1 MAFSPIII
9 GLCTSPRRF
18 ISCAE
23 THIISVLPVPTSWS
37 AMPPP
42 FCFSIQMQSFCEGYK
57 SIMPKPFRS
66 RSGNFWCEPSYFGRT
81 KQLNL
86 SLYRSV
92 RRFLNSGD
100 CSSNHSVKPF
110 RISSIFALASCMP
123 SLSRT
128 LMSFPFSSLPML
140 FIMSGQVL
148 CRACF
153 SRFMPS

>member
-1 MAFSPIII
+1 MP
-9 GLCTSPRRF
+9 P
-18 ISCAE
+18 
-23 THIISVLPVPTSWS
+23 PTSWS
-37 AMPPP
+37 AIPPM
-42 FCFSIQMQSFCEGYK
+42 FNFSIHTQSFCEGYK
-57 SIMPKPFRS
+57 SFIPKPFRS
-66 RSGNFWCEPSYFGRT
+66 KSGNFWCEPSYFGRT

-86 SLYRSV
+86 LLYMSV
-92 RRFLNSGD
+92 SRFLNSGD
-100 CSSNHSVKPF
+100 CSSSHSVKPP

-128 LMSFPFSSLPML
+128 LMSLPCSSLPML